1 MLDIQHIVDSWTKD
15 ELIYKKIG
23 KCTSDFIR
31 AQISEY
37 EILPEISFR
46 TKELLSIIKKI
57 KKKQLSKE
65 YSYENLNDK
74 LGVRI
79 ICSFESELNI
89 VDHFLKE
96 FFNIVKVE
104 YKKDELIFDKLDY
117 QSNHYDVTIKSEL
130 NPFASIKDYKDF
142 VFEIQVRT
150 LNQHAWSN
158 AAHGLSYKQDKELPD
173 EIKRRIYRLL
183 ALYELA
189 DQEIEFVNSYLKN
202 QNTDLSYSI
211 LQKLEGKIYKYAKVD
226 YDKEY
231 SIDVLRIFSS
241 IFQNDKMHQINE
253 NIDTFVSNY
262 HEKIKRI
269 FDENRFRFYEI
280 SFLTQPEIF
289 VSWYALENFEYTL
302 TDSWD
307 NYFDSEDLEQIR
319 TLWGKVIE

>member
-23 KCTSDFIR
+23 KCISDFIR

-57 KKKQLSKE
+57 KKKQLSKD
-65 YSYENLNDK
+65 YSYESLNDK
-74 LGVRI
+74 LGIRI
-79 ICSFESELNI
+79 ICSFESDLNI
-89 VDHFLKE
+89 VDNFLKE

-104 YKKDELIFDKLDY
+104 YKKNELIFDKLDY
-117 QSNHYDVTIKSEL
+117 QSNHYDVTIKSGL
-130 NPFASIKDYKDF
+130 KPFASIKDYKDF

-173 EIKRRIYRLL
+173 AIKRRIYRLL

-211 LQKLEGKIYKYAKVD
+211 LQK
-226 YDKEY
+226 
-231 SIDVLRIFSS
+231 
-241 IFQNDKMHQINE
+241 
-253 NIDTFVSNY
+253 T
-262 HEKIKRI
+262 
-269 FDENRFRFYEI
+269 
-280 SFLTQPEIF
+280 
-289 VSWYALENFEYTL
+289 
-302 TDSWD
+302 
-307 NYFDSEDLEQIR
+307 
-319 TLWGKVIE
+319 